1 VIDLRSLQR
10 ALGGEIS
17 GGQLLCPGPGHS
29 PRDRSLSVRPI
40 GDDFVVFSHS
50 GDGWTQCKD
59 FVRQR
64 LGLPAWQPGDGHDRH
79 IDRLRL
85 KTFERAG
92 GCHWPWLA
100 PQTALIDFNPMP
112 PQIAESSV
120 LSYGCS
126 TSARRITLM
135 PTNRWQPGVS
145 GNPAGRLR
153 GSRNKLSEE
162 VICALLRDFRQHGQ
176 KAVARVRR
184 TQPAAYLKILALLV
198 PREHKV
204 EHSNAL
210 KNLTDEQLE
219 AMIEYIKSS
228 LEAQAGGRAIEGT
241 IETVEPTA
249 LPALEPPR
257 PKNRLMLEADT
268 AVGPSDHKRSRK
280 VPSPSGA

>member
-1 VIDLRSLQR
+1 MPDL
-10 ALGGEIS
+10 
-17 GGQLLCPGPGHS
+17 
-29 PRDRSLSVRPI
+29 
-40 GDDFVVFSHS
+40 
-50 GDGWTQCKD
+50 
-59 FVRQR
+59 
-64 LGLPAWQPGDGHDRH
+64 
-79 IDRLRL
+79 
-85 KTFERAG
+85 
-92 GCHWPWLA
+92 
-100 PQTALIDFNPMP
+100 
-112 PQIAESSV
+112 
-120 LSYGCS
+120 
-126 TSARRITLM
+126 
-135 PTNRWQPGVS
+135 WQPGVS
-145 GNPAGRLR
+145 GNRAGRAR

-241 IETVEPTA
+241 IETVETTA
-249 LPALEPPR
+249 LHALEPPR

-268 AVGPSDHKRSRK
+268 AVASSDLKRSRK
-280 VPSPSGA
+280 VPSASGA